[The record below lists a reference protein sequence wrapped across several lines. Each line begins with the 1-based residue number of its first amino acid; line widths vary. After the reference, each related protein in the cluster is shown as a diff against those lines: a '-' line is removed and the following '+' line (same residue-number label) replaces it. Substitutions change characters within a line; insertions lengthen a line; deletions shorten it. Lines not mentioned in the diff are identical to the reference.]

1 MYDMDVRNNFRSNRL
16 LLGDNHR
23 EDNVSSAGLVDEPS
37 ASAQTV
43 FGVVILLAGLTG
55 ILGSGLALQAL
66 YRCKTLRNPKH
77 YLTVNLCLTDGLL
90 CVVYCPVTVWA
101 CFAHTWTFG
110 EIGRNMFGFSVS
122 VMTIVLMTTQLAIA
136 VQRLTVAFDPLT
148 AVSTIT
154 HGKMLMTAAFT
165 WLYSIL
171 LMLPP
176 LLGWNRFVIDETG
189 VSVMFDY
196 LADDDLSR
204 AYVIAMLIIAF
215 VLPLIGIIG
224 STDMHGMDVRNISDR
239 LFLGDNH
246 REDNVSS
253 AGLVDAPSATAQTV
267 FGVVILLAGLTGI
280 LGNGLALQALYA
292 CKALRN
298 PKHYLVVNLCLTNG
312 LLCLV
317 YCPVTVWA
325 SFAHTWTFG
334 EFGCDLVGFS
344 VSVMTIVLMTTQLAI
359 AVQRLIVA
367 FDPLTAAS
375 TITHGKMLMTA
386 AFTWLYSILL
396 MLPSLLG
403 WNRFIIDETGISVM
417 FDYLADDDL
426 SRAYVIAL
434 LIIAFV
440 LPLIGI
446 VCCYSYI
453 FVALRRSRRN
463 AKVPTS
469 ELTCKRDTKTAIVS
483 LGLSALFCVSWTPY
497 AMVILLSL
505 CNITVPVTYVMVAA
519 AIAKCASSIDP
530 MMFALSLPVVRKYY
544 KERLGK
550 YLCGK
555 SVKIRV
561 SV

>member
-1 MYDMDVRNNFRSNRL
+1 MDVRNNFRSNRL

-37 ASAQTV
+37 ACAQTV

-122 VMTIVLMTTQLAIA
+122 VMTLVLMTTQLAIA

-215 VLPLIGIIG
+215 VLPLIG
-224 STDMHGMDVRNISDR
+224 V
-239 LFLGDNH
+239 
-246 REDNVSS
+246 
-253 AGLVDAPSATAQTV
+253 
-267 FGVVILLAGLTGI
+267 
-280 LGNGLALQALYA
+280 
-292 CKALRN
+292 
-298 PKHYLVVNLCLTNG
+298 
-312 LLCLV
+312 
-317 YCPVTVWA
+317 
-325 SFAHTWTFG
+325 
-334 EFGCDLVGFS
+334 
-344 VSVMTIVLMTTQLAI
+344 
-359 AVQRLIVA
+359 
-367 FDPLTAAS
+367 
-375 TITHGKMLMTA
+375 
-386 AFTWLYSILL
+386 
-396 MLPSLLG
+396 
-403 WNRFIIDETGISVM
+403 
-417 FDYLADDDL
+417 
-426 SRAYVIAL
+426 
-434 LIIAFV
+434 
-440 LPLIGI
+440 
-446 VCCYSYI
+446 VCCYCYI
-453 FVALRRSRRN
+453 FVAVRRSRQN
-463 AKVPTS
+463 AKVPAS
-469 ELTCKRDTKTAIVS
+469 ELTCKRDTKTAIVA

-505 CNITVPVTYVMVAA
+505 CNIAVPVTHVMVAA
-519 AIAKCASSIDP
+519 AIAKCSSTIDP
-530 MMFALSLPVVRKYY
+530 MMFALSLPAVRQFY

-550 YLCGK
+550 YFCDK
-555 SVKIRV
+555 SVKLGT